1 MKLNGKVVDL
11 QVLGAELEAADIP
24 ILGLGTVGDDVFT
37 YDEDGAPAELPA
49 GSGGRHRAHV
59 RPEIVS
65 TKNDLLLLLLA
76 DVVPGEEDTEVLTL
90 VLQEMLRP

>member
-1 MKLNGKVVDL
+1 MKLNGKVVDIAAL
-11 QVLGAELEAADIP
+11 ATELEAAGIP
-24 ILGLGTVGDDVFT
+24 ILELGTADDEVFT
-37 YDEDGAPAELPA
+37 YDEDGTILDLPPAA
-49 GSGGRHRAHV
+49 AAVIAAHV
-59 RPEIVS
+59 LPEIV